1 MSRLK
6 RELLSAT
13 EERDSAQLDRD
24 LMAGRLKHLES
35 ELEGERSSH
44 SDRGRE
50 IRILEVGHTQTLT
63 RRNKNRSFL
72 EFSPVTLPEI
82 FEAYFTLRLK
92 TPIAFTQRYKNSF
105 IPFSIQ
111 VLNAHNRK
119 DSFVQFTLDPLLPCI
134 HFLLLCLPHLFIE
147 IFILVLLTH
156 VCIVFCLL

>member
-72 EFSPVTLPEI
+72 EFSPVTLSEI
-82 FEAYFTLRLK
+82 FEAYFTLRLHVSK
-92 TPIAFTQRYKNSF
+92 
-105 IPFSIQ
+105 
-111 VLNAHNRK
+111 L
-119 DSFVQFTLDPLLPCI
+119 PLLLHRGTKTLLSP
-134 HFLLLCLPHLFIE
+134 FLYKY
-147 IFILVLLTH
+147 
-156 VCIVFCLL
+156 